1 MEILW
6 KIPSWVLITPLK
18 DTRVFFFFFFN
29 NENTLSFISLFKPSL
44 FFLFLYFKKRHLNRQ
59 PWKSNFKLL
68 YCYKLHSP
76 LVFDLKMKE
85 KKYHM
90 WMHMNFFL
98 LKMWFDYLKK
108 RSKGLADL
116 WGNSRTIKNGPKS
129 DRTTHSLKK
138 LFNHLQIG
146 HKNNWLGVVRP
157 RLHFIIF
164 LIVFI
169 FVVRGNLC
177 SFQVKKKK
185 TNHMRVTVVYIFR
198 LF

>member
-1 MEILW
+1 
-6 KIPSWVLITPLK
+6 
-18 DTRVFFFFFFN
+18 
-29 NENTLSFISLFKPSL
+29 
-44 FFLFLYFKKRHLNRQ
+44 
-59 PWKSNFKLL
+59 
-68 YCYKLHSP
+68 
-76 LVFDLKMKE
+76 
-85 KKYHM
+85 
-90 WMHMNFFL
+90 MHMNFFL

-185 TNHMRVTVVYIFR
+185 NKSHACHGGIYFSSILMSDAFR
-198 LF
+198 TMYFLKIYFLKW